1 MDGGFTELMS
11 FGLNLEGKEGVQA
24 DVTGYKGTKAGKC
37 RGLRQLHKSSLQQQ
51 GREWQEKHLFPL
63 EPVCGPRP
71 RVQALEEQ
79 EPEVY
84 SDAGEGGPAV
94 LKRMVEIKLTQET
107 TTHTPGVFKALDSC

>member
-1 MDGGFTELMS
+1 MS
-11 FGLNLEGKEGVQA
+11 FGLNLEGREGVQA

-37 RGLRQLHKSSLQQQ
+37 RGLRQPHKSSLQQQ

-71 RVQALEEQ
+71 KVQALEEQ

-84 SDAGEGGPAV
+84 SDSGEGGPCSA
-94 LKRMVEIKLTQET
+94 KEDGGNK
-107 TTHTPGVFKALDSC
+107 THARNHYTHSGSFQSA